1 MFVYKGFYKPSL
13 SVFVEDIIFI
23 YSFITILDM
32 HLREIKKEAEKLTDI
47 SKIVNDFNGRWLKP
61 IRRNTNSRFPSLQNI
76 SVEERKKINRLLT
89 EFDRDLQEISFN
101 QSINNKLLHHS
112 RYLIELKLTTFNGD
126 KSRGEMLT
134 NHLLNDDFI
143 NIQQTITDIKEF
155 DLSINSLDSKYK
167 NISGLLNNH
176 FSLEENISFSEA
188 NFLFQINSLKKIVDK
203 QKELVK
209 LLGGSFVEL
218 VNQTQLKK

>member
-1 MFVYKGFYKPSL
+1 M
-13 SVFVEDIIFI
+13 
-23 YSFITILDM
+23 
-32 HLREIKKEAEKLTDI
+32 
-47 SKIVNDFNGRWLKP
+47 
-61 IRRNTNSRFPSLQNI
+61 
-76 SVEERKKINRLLT
+76 
-89 EFDRDLQEISFN
+89 FN

-126 KSRGEMLT
+126 KSRGKMLT